1 MLNGKE
7 ETFEQTTDFKKK
19 GESDAS
25 NSAYEEKERKRGHER
40 ANGQKAAEARRAKGG
55 AGRGGR
61 EECDQNWI
69 G

>member
-1 MLNGKE
+1 MLNGKK

-25 NSAYEEKERKRGHER
+25 NSAYEGKERKRGREPTVR
-40 ANGQKAAEARRAKGG
+40 KLQRRDARKEVQDAED
-55 AGRGGR
+55 GRSATR
-61 EECDQNWI
+61 I

>member
-1 MLNGKE
+1 VTAGMEQSEKGREVGKP
-7 ETFEQTTDFKKK
+7 ETR
-19 GESDAS
+19 DA
-25 NSAYEEKERKRGHER
+25 
-40 ANGQKAAEARRAKGG
+40 RAKGG